1 MVAKVLAV
9 LSAALLV
16 GAVAVATLGP
26 PDFTL
31 GDALAAADH
40 VRVAAVEAWVRS
52 RMSGWLWDHPVLA
65 VMARPLWLVPAA
77 AGLLFAGGAMSVAT
91 SRKAAT
97 SRRRRS

>member
-16 GAVAVATLGP
+16 GAVALATLAP

-40 VRVAAVEAWVRS
+40 VKIAAVEAWVRS
-52 RMSGWLWDHPVLA
+52 RASSWLWDHPVVALL
-65 VMARPLWLVPAA
+65 ARPLWLVPASM
-77 AGLLFAGGAMSVAT
+77 GLLLAGAAMTVAT
-91 SRKAAT
+91 SHKAAT